1 MTTQSEGLSPQEAR
15 LQRILKIIV
24 LVLGIAIL
32 AVLGIIVSKIVGGF
46 SKDDP
51 LVDAP
56 TLAITESEGEAV
68 AGSEAGAAKVINQD
82 LHLPKGAAIVDMT
95 LGDGMLAVRYRL
107 ASGVEEIALLDMA
120 DGVLRGRVR
129 VVTSE

>member
-56 TLAITESEGEAV
+56 TLAITESEEEAV

-107 ASGVEEIALLDMA
+107 ASGAEEIALLDMA

>member
-24 LVLGIAIL
+24 LGLGIAIL

-107 ASGVEEIALLDMA
+107 ASGAEEIALLDMA
-120 DGVLRGRVR
+120 AGVLRGRVR